1 MKKIILSLLILS
13 ITTGITNAQKNFELG
28 ATANAGYY
36 FPINEGIFGSSD
48 KQQGFSSAIGTYL
61 SYQLSGRT
69 HVDIGLNYRLLHT
82 EVYAHSNLHPA
93 VTWHY
98 LAVPFEIRQNFGK
111 KIFATTGI
119 SVLTSLQEVPNNG
132 QNTEMTW
139 KLGAGFDLKKGRI
152 SVQFERGFNNVTKY
166 AKIEDSQNYLMASFK
181 HQEIYIRLEYPL
193 WSF

>member
-1 MKKIILSLLILS
+1 MKNIILSLLILS
-13 ITTGITNAQKNFELG
+13 VTTGITNAQKKFELG

-36 FPINEGIFGSSD
+36 FPKNEGIFGNSD
-48 KQQGFSSAIGTYL
+48 KEQGFSSAIGTYF
-61 SYQLSGRT
+61 SYQLFERT
-69 HVDIGLNYRLLHT
+69 NIDIGLNYKLLHT
-82 EVYAHSNLHPA
+82 EVYAYSDLHPA

-98 LAVPFEIRQNFGK
+98 LAIPLEIRQNFGK

-132 QNTEMTW
+132 QKTEMTW
-139 KLGAGFDLKKGRI
+139 KLGAGYDLKKGRI

-166 AKIEDSQNYLMASFK
+166 AKIEDSQNYLMPSFK

-193 WSF
+193 WGF